1 LKKFRDNN
9 ALAIE
14 DMHSKKP
21 TLLTFTVP
29 NVGDK
34 KPESLNVKQK
44 EAIDRIKLFD
54 CCEPSDN
61 TLINNAK

>member
-9 ALAIE
+9 ALEIK
-14 DMHSKKP
+14 DIHNKKP

-44 EAIDRIKLFD
+44 EAIDRIKL
-54 CCEPSDN
+54 CEPSDN

>member
-1 LKKFRDNN
+1 
-9 ALAIE
+9 
-14 DMHSKKP
+14 MHSQKP

-44 EAIDRIKLFD
+44 EAIDRIKL
-54 CCEPSDN
+54 CEPSDN